1 VSRVYYTG
9 SSPLGGTTPMRTL
22 EAMTGYYGIV
32 GYPVPQLPH
41 GVTASRGNFLITG
54 RSADLLLFGPVYYG
68 CGAQPTIPPGA
79 ATLVGNDY
87 FDGALNNHRI
97 TGGTHN
103 RTYSHVGFTG
113 DVTYNP
119 RRNWLG

>member
-1 VSRVYYTG
+1 MSRVYYTG

-79 ATLVGNDY
+79 ATLTGIIVFIG
-87 FDGALNNHRI
+87 GA
-97 TGGTHN
+97 
-103 RTYSHVGFTG
+103 YSDISHKHASCTLKTRPLKKMSVKKF
-113 DVTYNP
+113 
-119 RRNWLG
+119 LGL